1 MARRP
6 RLLAPG
12 LLYHVIARGNQR
24 RPTFV
29 DERDYRAYL
38 TRLATYRDRY
48 AVRLY
53 AYCLMPNHVHLLVET
68 GLPPL
73 SKFMQGLQQAYTV
86 RFNRV
91 HDTVG
96 HVFQGRY
103 KAIVCDSDAYLATL
117 VRYIHLNPVRAG
129 LVARPEDYPHSG
141 HHYYLRGASTGL
153 LDTAPVLR
161 LLGGVEG
168 YRCFVRGER
177 SEGGEGAEG
186 LEAAAAGEALAH
198 QPRLYRVVDQQVLGG
213 MAFVERVRR
222 RGRDEVGGRLA
233 VTPAEREPLAA
244 VLPRLAS
251 HLGVDAGVLA
261 SRDRSHR
268 VTEAR
273 GLAAFLLV
281 RRLGYRLLDV
291 ARVLQRDPAT
301 LCAGIY
307 RIGQRITRGGE
318 VADLARRLSGSP

>member
-38 TRLATYRDRY
+38 TRLATYRERY

-91 HDTVG
+91 HETVG

-141 HHYYLRGASTGL
+141 HHSYLRGASTGL

-161 LLGGVEG
+161 LLGGAEG
-168 YRCFVRGER
+168 YRRFVLG
-177 SEGGEGAEG
+177 EGG
-186 LEAAAAGEALAH
+186 AAGAGPAH
-198 QPRLYRVVDQQVLGG
+198 EPSLYRVVDQQVLGE
-213 MAFVERVRR
+213 MAFVERV
-222 RGRDEVGGRLA
+222 RDEVGGRLA
-233 VTPAEREPLAA
+233 VTSAEREPLAA

-251 HLGVDAGVLA
+251 QLGVDAGILA
-261 SRDRSHR
+261 SRDRSRR
-268 VTEAR
+268 VTQTR

-291 ARVLQRDPAT
+291 ARALQRDPAT

-307 RIGQRITRGGE
+307 RTGQRITRGGE
-318 VADLARRLSGSP
+318 MADLARRLSGSP